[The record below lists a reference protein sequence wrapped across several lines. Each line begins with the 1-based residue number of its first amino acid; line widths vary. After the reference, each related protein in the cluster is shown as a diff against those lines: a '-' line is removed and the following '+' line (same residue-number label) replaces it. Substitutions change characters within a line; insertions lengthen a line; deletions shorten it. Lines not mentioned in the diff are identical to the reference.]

1 MGKITEGAWVS
12 LFQSKPSEFQAHT
25 HTCTL
30 SFTLPCYESL
40 CHSNIKERDGR
51 QSRCSFSG
59 GYEARRSS
67 VQCGALDYTDGQPS
81 SQRVLHF
88 GNEGPLVLEERRALH
103 SFFSVGPWRPHEKCL
118 FGFSLLETK

>member
-1 MGKITEGAWVS
+1 MNLFITQIPKREMEGKADV
-12 LFQSKPSEFQAHT
+12 LFS
-25 HTCTL
+25 
-30 SFTLPCYESL
+30 
-40 CHSNIKERDGR
+40 DGD
-51 QSRCSFSG
+51 
-59 GYEARRSS
+59 EARRSS

-88 GNEGPLVLEERRALH
+88 GNEGPLVPEERRALH